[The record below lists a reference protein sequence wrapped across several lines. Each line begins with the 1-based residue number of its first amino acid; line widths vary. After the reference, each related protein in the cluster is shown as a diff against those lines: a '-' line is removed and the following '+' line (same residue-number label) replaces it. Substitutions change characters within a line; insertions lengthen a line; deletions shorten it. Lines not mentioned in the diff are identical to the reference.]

1 MTRSILFVS
10 KIAIFVFGFSVLAV
24 SMEEDFTDTR
34 KFDLSFPLAF
44 TLSLPEDVDFM
55 NVSPRLCDTMGTPIT
70 TYTDKDASPVSDDEK
85 WRELTTGLGKTSK
98 GEEPD
103 PEPKKR
109 KANDKPE
116 KPKKRKAVLSPSEE
130 DLINLSQEQR
140 DLYNQI
146 EFKVGINALYHAT
159 LSCYQWVFL
168 MHHGKMDMSNLIEQT
183 GYAEGTLKAYE
194 GHLRRESILPSSS
207 RKKRSAEIVEEEPM
221 LLDDTVVPQ
230 LDPQSSSFSSSSS
243 LVISFSKLKDENK
256 PCEKVARKPKTAVMV
271 PSPSEQDLQELNDEQ
286 LSIYNQVVSKM
297 NTGGLALG
305 TLPRNQWIVLAHL
318 KGMSD
323 EMLNQRLCLGK
334 KTFGDYKARLKKVG
348 LL

>member
-1 MTRSILFVS
+1 MARSILFVS

-24 SMEEDFTDTR
+24 SMERDEDFLDPR

-55 NVSPRLCDTMGTPIT
+55 NVSPRVGDRIKPAIDSPLYGEDGTSPYPLDSTIT
-70 TYTDKDASPVSDDEK
+70 PLSDSAVWGKYMKTLSALQEK
-85 WRELTTGLGKTSK
+85 
-98 GEEPD
+98 EEPD

-168 MHHGKMDMSNLIEQT
+168 MHHRKMDMSNLIEQT

-194 GHLRRESILPSSS
+194 GHLRREGIL
-207 RKKRSAEIVEEEPM
+207 
-221 LLDDTVVPQ
+221 
-230 LDPQSSSFSSSSS
+230 
-243 LVISFSKLKDENK
+243 
-256 PCEKVARKPKTAVMV
+256 
-271 PSPSEQDLQELNDEQ
+271 
-286 LSIYNQVVSKM
+286 
-297 NTGGLALG
+297 
-305 TLPRNQWIVLAHL
+305 
-318 KGMSD
+318 
-323 EMLNQRLCLGK
+323 
-334 KTFGDYKARLKKVG
+334 
-348 LL
+348 